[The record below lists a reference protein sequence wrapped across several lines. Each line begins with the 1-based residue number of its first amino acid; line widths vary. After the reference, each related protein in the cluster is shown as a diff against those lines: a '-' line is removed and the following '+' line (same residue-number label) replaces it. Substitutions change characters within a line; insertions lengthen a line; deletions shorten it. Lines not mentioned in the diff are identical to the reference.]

1 MRRTA
6 AETREHILEVAT
18 RLFYWQGI
26 RATGVDKI
34 AAEAGVSPNVLYRV
48 FATKDDL
55 IAAYIARS
63 VTISQQRFNTAT
75 DEAGPDP
82 RDKILAMF
90 DTLAEDIRPDVF
102 RGCACMM
109 TMAEFPDETLPA
121 HQGAV
126 GAKEWIRARFGE
138 LAEQLGVSEPT
149 TLADQLSIIWEG
161 TNATAQ
167 ALGADGPPTSTRPL
181 VAAVL
186 DHHLHASTAGT
197 RATGS
202 DLRDPRLA

>member
-34 AAEAGVSPNVLYRV
+34 AAEAGVSPNVLYRA

-55 IAAYIARS
+55 VAAYVARTS
-63 VTISQQRFNTAT
+63 ATGQARFDAAA
-75 DEAGPDP
+75 EAAGPDP
-82 RDKILAMF
+82 RARILAMF
-90 DTLAEDIRPDVF
+90 DALAEEIRPEVF

-109 TMAEFPDETLPA
+109 TMAEFPDPALPA
-121 HQGAV
+121 HQSAV
-126 GAKEWIRARFGE
+126 GAKSWVRARFGE
-138 LAEQLGVSEPT
+138 LAERMGVADPK

-161 TNATAQ
+161 TNSTAQ
-167 ALGADGPPTSTRPL
+167 ALGADGPPTSVRPL
-181 VAAVL
+181 VVALL
-186 DHHLHASTAGT
+186 DHHT
-197 RATGS
+197 RG
-202 DLRDPRLA
+202 

>member
-6 AETREHILEVAT
+6 AETREHVLEVAT

-55 IAAYIARS
+55 VAAYIARS
-63 VTISQQRFNTAT
+63 RANAEVRLTAAI
-75 DEAGPDP
+75 EAAGSDV
-82 RDKILAMF
+82 RAQILAMF
-90 DTLAEDIRPDVF
+90 DTLADDIRPERF

-109 TMAEFPDETLPA
+109 TMAEFPDPALPA

-126 GAKEWIRARFGE
+126 GAKEWVRAKFGE
-138 LAEQLGVSEPT
+138 LAERLGVADPK

-161 TNATAQ
+161 TNSTAQ
-167 ALGADGPPTSTRPL
+167 ALGSDGPPTSTRPL
-181 VAAVL
+181 VAAIL
-186 DHHLHASTAGT
+186 DHHAQPQSLPSTGCA
-197 RATGS
+197 
-202 DLRDPRLA
+202 